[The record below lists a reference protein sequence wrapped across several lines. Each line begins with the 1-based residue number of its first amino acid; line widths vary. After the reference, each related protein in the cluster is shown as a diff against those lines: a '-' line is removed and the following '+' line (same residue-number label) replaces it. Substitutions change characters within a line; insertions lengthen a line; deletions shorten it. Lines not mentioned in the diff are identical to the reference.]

1 MISEDIKA
9 TNYVIFTESDDWPD
23 PKQPIPLMSCLTA
36 TEFCPDEMRLPK
48 LRNINTEKSEKRQR
62 RQP

>member
-23 PKQPIPLMSCLTA
+23 PKQSIPLMSRLTA
-36 TEFCPDEMRLPK
+36 TEFCPDELRLPK
-48 LRNINTEKSEKRQR
+48 LEI
-62 RQP
+62 

>member
-23 PKQPIPLMSCLTA
+23 PKQPIPLMSRLTA
-36 TEFCPDEMRLPK
+36 TEFCPDELRLPK
-48 LRNINTEKSEKRQR
+48 LEI
-62 RQP
+62 